1 MKKTKIC
8 ALALSTCLALG
19 VFAGCDDTKSSTGTS
34 SSTDATSSETLDSI
48 VFTDPDRDLPDP
60 DGVVVDSDGGIAA
73 PEPVIE
79 PSASVMPSN
88 DSSDGEVI
96 TFSGESQTNANTFIS
111 NFTEVYF
118 ENYDKE
124 TAGVDRYL
132 DFVFIHF
139 KINASSKIATE
150 KKGDIS
156 YETFKVEDARNSIG
170 KYFSYLLKDED
181 CQKLSAPPS
190 TYGDQPSGPYYADG
204 KIWYQ
209 LGGGDTYNLIGI
221 VNSAKNNGDGTL
233 TLNFTI
239 YQIDLNTFEKLDS
252 AGLKEYYKLTPEK
265 AAANK
270 TLTKVKTG
278 TAKVGVGQTSYYMLS
293 YKTV

>member
-1 MKKTKIC
+1 M
-8 ALALSTCLALG
+8 
-19 VFAGCDDTKSSTGTS
+19 
-34 SSTDATSSETLDSI
+34 
-48 VFTDPDRDLPDP
+48 
-60 DGVVVDSDGGIAA
+60 
-73 PEPVIE
+73 
-79 PSASVMPSN
+79 
-88 DSSDGEVI
+88 
-96 TFSGESQTNANTFIS
+96 
-111 NFTEVYF
+111 
-118 ENYDKE
+118 
-124 TAGVDRYL
+124 
-132 DFVFIHF
+132 
-139 KINASSKIATE
+139 
-150 KKGDIS
+150 
-156 YETFKVEDARNSIG
+156 
-170 KYFSYLLKDED
+170 KDED

-221 VNSAKNNGDGTL
+221 VNSAKNNGDGTM

-239 YQIDLNTFEKLDS
+239 YQIDLATFEKLDS